1 MTEKE
6 KQEIVKEVT
15 DKVALSQKPVLT
27 SLEASRYLGISLS
40 RLYKLTCAREIP
52 HYKPTGKMC
61 YFNRREVEQ
70 WLQTNRVATDEE
82 LEQQAQKL
90 NRKEAKK

>member
-15 DKVALSQKPVLT
+15 DKVALSQKPILT

-52 HYKPTGKMC
+52 HYKPNGKMN
-61 YFNRREVEQ
+61 YFEREEIEAWALRNRIA
-70 WLQTNRVATDEE
+70 TNAEISDK
-82 LEQQAQKL
+82 AQSMT
-90 NRKEAKK
+90 RR